1 MKIAVVGTGYVGLV
15 SGACFAEMGLDIT
28 CVDVDRKKIDAL
40 NNGLI
45 PIYEPGLEEL
55 VKRQRGLTRKDGF
68 RLWIFRRA
76 FNARVRVK
84 HTLFFYVWS
93 RRRSRSRTIRT
104 TFVQRRIY
112 VRITPYVRRTIGVHT
127 ILFLRKSLH
136 SIITHRFSYLGEFSC
151 KTRKPC
157 GIATGIG
164 FTCPRVMFL
173 PIVQG
178 VPVRAFVNPH
188 ARCRKIS
195 VLHPASPLQVR
206 RPPSPCRKGPRSG
219 DSQQPTPTELAGSV
233 SPQAPDGGQSSLSS
247 GVAKTRRIT

>member
-1 MKIAVVGTGYVGLV
+1 MTERVENARQARESTVGFKGYP
-15 SGACFAEMGLDIT
+15 FARGFAPASPVLFRE
-28 CVDVDRKKIDAL
+28 R
-40 NNGLI
+40 
-45 PIYEPGLEEL
+45 LEEL

-188 ARCRKIS
+188 AKAGVEKFPFFTLPVRCKFD
-195 VLHPASPLQVR
+195 VLPVHAGKVPVRAIHSSPRPQNLQGAY
-206 RPPSPCRKGPRSG
+206 PLKP
-219 DSQQPTPTELAGSV
+219 QTAGSLLCLRV
-233 SPQAPDGGQSSLSS
+233 LPKPDG
-247 GVAKTRRIT
+247 